1 MFRRGRH
8 AHHAPLSALVCV
20 CAVLLYAAAPAAQ
33 RAAQATAST
42 LPIRRVVLYK
52 AGVGYFEHL
61 ARVVGSG
68 QLVMQFTSRQLDDVL
83 NSLTLLDLD
92 DGRVVGI
99 SYDSTAPLDQ
109 RLGALGLQLPA
120 NADRAQFYSALR
132 GVRVEVKQGQSRA
145 VGRLLGV
152 ERQTRGPGAVVVDE
166 LTVVTDDGRV
176 RTFELGPGVG
186 VQIADPQLRQ
196 DVASYM
202 ALVGASRTQDLR
214 QVTISTSGAG
224 TRRLLVSYISEVP
237 VWKATYRLVFPGE
250 TAKSPLLQGW
260 AIVDNTTADDW
271 TNVDLSLVAG
281 APQSFVQSIS
291 QPYYTERPIVPLPRT
306 ALVRPQVHEPTIAS
320 LEESVT
326 VSGASPVVDRVA
338 GQGQGGRGGG
348 GATGIPAQAATR
360 VGAVAGGLAGGI
372 GGGLQAAPPPLAS
385 PPQTPAAV
393 GQPLADLFEYH
404 VQDPVTI
411 RRDQSALVP
420 ILSDSLQAERVSIWR
435 PLLPDNRPLRGLWL
449 TNSTGLTLDGGTL
462 SIVDGGAFAGEALM
476 ETLKPAERRLI
487 SYGTDLGLVV
497 SAKND
502 PLINKIT
509 RVAAHDGIVVTT
521 EEDRSRWVYALRN
534 ADTTPRTLIIE
545 HPIRPGWTIDPVP
558 GTVENTA
565 GLVRFRL
572 TLDARAE
579 TTFTVMEH
587 RPTGTR
593 ISVGDIDEGRIAGW
607 VLRGISDSGMRR
619 AIQPIVAKR
628 QEVAAAE
635 SQLRSLD
642 GQINGIQSDEQR
654 LRENM
659 QALGPSKDERA
670 LRQKYTKALDG
681 DEDRLAALQT
691 DFKRVSADRD
701 AKQAELSGLI
711 ATVAFEIL
719 GE

>member
-1 MFRRGRH
+1 MFRRSRYG
-8 AHHAPLSALVCV
+8 HHAPLSAFVCA

-33 RAAQATAST
+33 RAAQTNASI

-68 QLVMQFTSRQLDDVL
+68 QLTMQFTSRQLDDVL
-83 NSLTLLDLD
+83 NSLTALDLD

-99 SYDSTAPLDQ
+99 SYDSTAPLEQ
-109 RLGALGLQLPA
+109 RLGSLGLQLPA
-120 NADRAQFYSALR
+120 GADRAQFYSALR
-132 GVRVEVKQGQSRA
+132 GVRVDVTQGQSRA

-152 ERQTRGPGAVVVDE
+152 ERQTRTGPGAIVAAEVDE

-176 RTFELGPGVG
+176 RTFELGPGVS

-202 ALVGASRTQDLR
+202 ALVGASRRQDLR

-237 VWKATYRLVFPGE
+237 VWKATYRLVFPAE
-250 TAKSPLLQGW
+250 TPKSPLLQGW
-260 AIVDNTTADDW
+260 AIIDNTTADDW

-326 VSGASPVVDRVA
+326 VSGASPVVDRV
-338 GQGQGGRGGG
+338 GIQGNGGRGGG
-348 GATGIPAQAATR
+348 AGAGAAAQTANR
-360 VGAVAGGLAGGI
+360 GGF
-372 GGGLQAAPPPLAS
+372 AAPPQA
-385 PPQTPAAV
+385 PAAV

-404 VQDPVTI
+404 IQDPVTI
-411 RRDQSALVP
+411 RRNQSALVP
-420 ILSDSLQAERVSIWR
+420 ILSESVEAERVSIWR

-449 TNSTGLTLDGGTL
+449 NNSTGLTLDGGTL

-502 PLINKIT
+502 PVINKIT

-521 EEDRSRWVYALRN
+521 EEDRSRWVYTLRN
-534 ADTTPRTLIIE
+534 ADTTPRTLVIE
-545 HPIRPGWTIDPVP
+545 HPLRAGWTIDPVP
-558 GTVENTA
+558 GMVENTA

-572 TLDARAE
+572 TLDAKAE

-607 VLRGISDSGMRR
+607 ALRGIADSGVRR

-628 QEVAAAE
+628 QEIAVVE

-642 GQINGIQSDEQR
+642 GQITGITSDEQR

-670 LRQKYTKALDG
+670 LRQKYTKTLDG
-681 DEDRLAALQT
+681 NEDRLAALQA

-711 ATVAFEIL
+711 ATVTFELL